1 MGLIQFYVKFSVG
14 VYLMNRCVINK
25 NGLLVLLMIFCI
37 MWILNIFTPMLNED
51 YFSSFV
57 WPEGV
62 PNLGTLPEDARRV
75 SSLSDV
81 LENSRVYYLTEGG
94 RLPGGL
100 FLGVLFWDLGKAFF
114 NPFNALVMTLLVMEI
129 YWLSHEG
136 KISFNF
142 NSSHVFWI
150 FFSLWTFNASFVETC
165 LWMSGSSNYL
175 WMIVVVLAFMIP
187 YVRNYS

>member
-100 FLGVLFWDLGKAFF
+100 
-114 NPFNALVMTLLVMEI
+114 
-129 YWLSHEG
+129 
-136 KISFNF
+136 
-142 NSSHVFWI
+142 
-150 FFSLWTFNASFVETC
+150 
-165 LWMSGSSNYL
+165 
-175 WMIVVVLAFMIP
+175 
-187 YVRNYS
+187 